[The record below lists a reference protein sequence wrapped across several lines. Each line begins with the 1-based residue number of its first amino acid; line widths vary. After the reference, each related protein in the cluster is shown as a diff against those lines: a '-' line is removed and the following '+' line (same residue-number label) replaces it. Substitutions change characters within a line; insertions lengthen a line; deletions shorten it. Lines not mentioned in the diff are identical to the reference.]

1 MAGLRTRLQSRRWL
15 RPTDWSVLVQV
26 SLGMAVVVI
35 LASSVITYANM
46 RILRAEMRKQ
56 IGVEFATMAN
66 NQMAHLVDILSEQIT
81 VLRGLTLVDHVKVGT
96 ATANANYSGDPAII
110 QAQLLAI
117 DEQWQAATDDDPL
130 IQAVTDPESNQLT
143 VQLLNYRAAFP
154 DHVEILLT
162 DRYGGLVAA
171 TGRPVDYYQADENWW
186 QMAYNRG
193 RGAIYISQ
201 PYYDETSGSGAL
213 SIAVPITAESGDVIG
228 IAHSTLNVDTIYR
241 VVDEMGFGETGHVTL
256 VDSNGHII
264 ADTHPAYV
272 GGQAPSSWVAP
283 ENMLA
288 SDRWHEG
295 MNAEGIP
302 SLIGHATIAGTE
314 IEDKEEAGAIYALA
328 WVLYV
333 HQTQEEAD
341 RPVTRVIW
349 TGFLVTGAF
358 ALGAVLLAL
367 LLARGILIPITN
379 LVEVARQMAEGDLG
393 ARAQVRRRD
402 EIGELGAAFNSMAN
416 EIVGT
421 VGMLEQRIA
430 ERTRG
435 LQATVEVSRAIT
447 SMLDPDELL
456 QRVVGLARDRLDLYY
471 VGLFLV
477 DEERRYAVLRAGTGE
492 AGRQMMEQGHRLEI
506 GGQSMIGQCV
516 SRDEARIALDVG
528 EEAVRF
534 NNPFL
539 PETRSEMALPL
550 RSRGQVIGAM
560 TVQSTEEAAFDE
572 TDVAVLQAMADQVA
586 VALDNARLFAN
597 AQAAVEEMEATH
609 RRYLGRAWSEY
620 LQMARGTS
628 YEAVRPGVDL
638 IDSALLP
645 ELERSV
651 KQQSAVTLNSDG
663 AGQESGYTTL
673 AAPIVLR
680 GAIIGALGIRDDDG
694 TRQWSEDEIALVE
707 AVAERL
713 GLAAEN
719 LRLIEETQRRAAFD
733 RLVSQVTARVRETLD
748 LDTMLKTAAQEVR
761 QALDLPEVVV
771 RLTSP
776 TVDGAGD
783 GAAKQNGEVP
793 YRGQSSDGGNDA

>member
-35 LASSVITYANM
+35 LASSMITYANM

-56 IGVEFATMAN
+56 TGVEFATVAN

-81 VLRGLTLVDHVKVGT
+81 VLRGLTLVDHVKVST

-110 QAQLLAI
+110 QAQLLSI

-130 IQAVTDPESNQLT
+130 IQAVTNPESNQLT
-143 VQLLNYRAAFP
+143 VQLLSYRTAFP

-171 TGRPVDYYQADENWW
+171 TGRPIDYYQADENWW

-201 PYYDETSGSGAL
+201 PYYDETSGSRAL

-228 IAHSTLNVDTIYR
+228 IAHSMLNVDTIYR

-256 VDSNGHII
+256 VDSNGYII
-264 ADTHPAYV
+264 ADTHPAHV
-272 GGQAPSSWVAP
+272 SGQAPSSWVAP

-295 MNAEGIP
+295 VNDKGIP

-314 IEDKEEAGAIYALA
+314 IEDEEEAGAIYALA
-328 WVLYV
+328 WILYV

-402 EIGELGAAFNSMAN
+402 EIGKLGAAFNSMAN

-421 VGMLEQRIA
+421 VGTLEQRIA

-492 AGRQMMEQGHRLEI
+492 AGRQMVEQGHRLEI
-506 GGQSMIGQCV
+506 GGQSMIGQ
-516 SRDEARIALDVG
+516 
-528 EEAVRF
+528 EAVRF
-534 NNPFL
+534 SNPFL

-560 TVQSTEEAAFDE
+560 TVQSTEEVAFDE

-609 RRYLGRAWSEY
+609 RRYLGRTWSEY
-620 LQMARGTS
+620 LQTARGTS
-628 YEAVRPGVDL
+628 YEAVRPGVDP

-663 AGQESGYTTL
+663 AGQESDHTTL

-748 LDTMLKTAAQEVR
+748 IDTMLKTAAQEVR

-771 RLTSP
+771 RLTPP
-776 TVDGAGD
+776 TADGAGD
-783 GAAKQNGEVP
+783 GAAKQNSEIP
-793 YRGQSSDGGNDA
+793 YRGRSSDGGNDA